1 MAADAGQAFYQGDV
15 VQNFELYLQK
25 TGEHDAV
32 FQCIQDI
39 LPREFKKSV
48 RLSFQSLFEVF
59 NPRK

>member
-1 MAADAGQAFYQGDV
+1 MAAGAGQPFYQGDV

-39 LPREFKKSV
+39 LPLEFRKSV
-48 RLSFQSLFEVF
+48 QLNLKLIIQ
-59 NPRK
+59 